1 MFQNTLTK
9 QTIYAFKYKT
19 DNLYTSFIYSLSFK
33 QKSSKKMTNN

>member
-19 DNLYTSFIYSLSFK
+19 KNLYTSFIYYLSSK
-33 QKSSKKMTNN
+33 QKSSKKND